1 MRVFCTYTRW
11 ISVNI
16 YEADQ
21 AKLSKHARCIAILM
35 YHITPCLSEYQ
46 SYRGLSVVSCRMF
59 RNGLN
64 ISRSEC
70 SAKLIPK
77 GVRPPAEMS
86 VRVRNVDVGCEIFF
100 DICPLAVWQFSQT
113 TILFRRLNQDGVVQR
128 FVHFLHSSPTREI
141 RDLASG
147 RISLRVLVQ
156 QEVPRLSI
164 NKRLANA
171 NWLQKYLGEQF
182 WIQLICPCIS
192 KGRRDGPHWNE
203 QMCPPLSRHVRHSPQ
218 RQSLMLWRL
227 ALPGKVRVDRG
238 ADGEEG
244 EAGQVRRGLIH
255 CQALAQGQEGQVVLQ
270 EPGTE
275 GSWDRYDEPELC
287 PTGKVLWSNVVPR
300 HLVLTPAVLF
310 IWISSPR
317 PLGPTVRKCRN

>member
-1 MRVFCTYTRW
+1 MLCKANSKRRTPSSGNVGQSSKRW
-11 ISVNI
+11 RRLR
-16 YEADQ
+16 D
-21 AKLSKHARCIAILM
+21 
-35 YHITPCLSEYQ
+35 
-46 SYRGLSVVSCRMF
+46 F
-59 RNGLN
+59 
-64 ISRSEC
+64 
-70 SAKLIPK
+70 
-77 GVRPPAEMS
+77 
-86 VRVRNVDVGCEIFF
+86 FF
-100 DICPLAVWQFSQT
+100 DISPLAVWQFSQT
-113 TILFRRLNQDGVVQR
+113 TIQFRRLNQDGVVQR

-255 CQALAQGQEGQVVLQ
+255 CQALAQGQEGQVVRQ
-270 EPGTE
+270 ESGE
-275 GSWDRYDEPELC
+275 IGREW
-287 PTGKVLWSNVVPR
+287 LWYGEY
-300 HLVLTPAVLF
+300 LTPMHKCKSLWEHGTWPRRHEPH
-310 IWISSPR
+310 IPDEKSSAS
-317 PLGPTVRKCRN
+317 